1 MKKVIVIGAGISGL
15 ISAVYARRSGF
26 ETLVLE
32 KAANPGGVST
42 SWRRKG
48 YLFEGSIHW
57 LIGSSPKNP
66 LHDIWTE
73 TGALQANNPVFAKD
87 PVYTLVDASGVRK
100 EALYRDLRKL
110 GNDPGLRSMRFHVAC
125 FRHFHT
131 PIQDIPWLKCRYPR
145 GFNPWEY
152 IKMLPAVLITPYLM
166 SISTRDYLKR
176 VKDKYLR
183 DLLSAVVDPGINA
196 LSLIYTLSTFAAE
209 GDSGYPAGGSLRMAQ
224 NMADTLISMGGEILY
239 RTPAEQIIAQP
250 DGTYQVQTAGET
262 FQADAVIITM
272 DARRAMD
279 KLFPEPLQERWARKM
294 RKELITEHCM
304 FLGIGVKAD
313 LSAYPRSMQVVLD
326 PPLETAGRKY
336 RLLIVNN
343 YAQEKDYAPEG
354 CSVITTLLSGESYK
368 FWKAAKEDG
377 SYKEKKEEVIRAF
390 LERIVQYIPEIEG
403 NVEVT
408 DLATPLTYERYCD
421 TFEGSYM
428 THWLPKRDFLTAP
441 IHYKKGLY
449 FAGQRTA
456 YSGGLPPAA
465 TSARTAAQ
473 FLCRDFNVE
482 FVSK

>member
-32 KAANPGGVST
+32 KASNPGGVST

-48 YLFEGSIHW
+48 YLFEGGIHW
-57 LIGSSPKNP
+57 LIGSNPKNP

-73 TGALQANNPVFAKD
+73 TGALQANNPVYAKD
-87 PVYTLVDASGVRK
+87 PVYTLVDATGVRK

-110 GNDPGLRSMRFHVAC
+110 GDVPGLRSLRFHVAC

-131 PIQDIPWLKCRYPR
+131 PIQDIFGLKCRHPR

-152 IKMLPAVLITPYLM
+152 VKMLPAVLLTPYLM
-166 SISTRDYLKR
+166 SISSRDYLKR
-176 VKDKYLR
+176 IKDKHLQ

-224 NMADTLISMGGEILY
+224 NMADTLVSLGGEIRY
-239 RTPAEQIIAQP
+239 RTPAEQIITRP
-250 DGTYQVQTAGET
+250 DGSYLVQTAGET
-262 FQADAVIITM
+262 IQADAVIITM
-272 DARRAMD
+272 DTRRAID
-279 KLFPEPLQERWARKM
+279 KLFPEPLQERWARKL
-294 RKELITEHCM
+294 RKELMTEHCM
-304 FLGIGVKAD
+304 FLGVGIKAD
-313 LSAYPRSMQVVLD
+313 LSSYPRAMQVVLD
-326 PPLETAGRKY
+326 PPLEAAGRQY
-336 RLLIVNN
+336 PLLIVNN
-343 YAQEKDYAPEG
+343 YSQEKDYAPEG
-354 CSVITTLLSGESYK
+354 CSAITSLLGGESYA
-368 FWKAAKEDG
+368 FWKAAWEDG

-390 LERIVQYIPEIEG
+390 LERMVQYIPEIEG